1 MLHEALSRQ
10 QFHFRRAS
18 KHRVLDR
25 SAEPHRRI
33 DQRRDAVF
41 HTDLTGDSI
50 DADCALK
57 SVASR
62 GLRRVATES
71 RPNESAMSASRTQQ
85 QQQEQ
90 QQCSVTYKLTG

>member
-1 MLHEALSRQ
+1 MSDPTECVFVDSDTRYN
-10 QFHFRRAS
+10 R
-18 KHRVLDR
+18 KNTVLDR

-33 DQRRDAVF
+33 DQRRNAVF

-57 SVASR
+57 SVAS
-62 GLRRVATES
+62 
-71 RPNESAMSASRTQQ
+71 ASRTQQ